1 MVSVGCV
8 TGRLRSKAVGGG
20 AVRCGASR
28 RMLIPPQTARSPETS
43 VSVRGGHD
51 PDDRRA
57 LDNGIDWTATEFPAR
72 HINNQD
78 PRRCV
83 VLLLN

>member
-8 TGRLRSKAVGGG
+8 TGRLRSGAVGGG
-20 AVRCGASR
+20 AVRGGASR
-28 RMLIPPQTARSPETS
+28 RMLIPPQIARSPETS

-51 PDDRRA
+51 PDDRRIGY
-57 LDNGIDWTATEFPAR
+57 NGIGPPPEFPAR

>member
-8 TGRLRSKAVGGG
+8 TGRLRSGAVGGG

-51 PDDRRA
+51 PDDRRI
-57 LDNGIDWTATEFPAR
+57 GQWHWTATEFPAR